1 MKILKYQIMIV
12 ARGVIHEEE
21 KLLFTTT
28 KISNNKNN
36 IAVNIMNINVHDN
49 IFNVKV
55 KSQEIDVVN
64 VEPREAN
71 NAYNRAPHLCK

>member
-1 MKILKYQIMIV
+1 
-12 ARGVIHEEE
+12 
-21 KLLFTTT
+21 
-28 KISNNKNN
+28 
-36 IAVNIMNINVHDN
+36 MNINVHDN
-49 IFNVKV
+49 ICNVKV

>member
-1 MKILKYQIMIV
+1 MSLYWEKKEK
-12 ARGVIHEEE
+12 RE

-49 IFNVKV
+49 ICNVKV

-71 NAYNRAPHLCK
+71 NAYNRAPHL

>member
-1 MKILKYQIMIV
+1 M
-12 ARGVIHEEE
+12 RGDVLALGDDADDPC
-21 KLLFTTT
+21 KAVL
-28 KISNNKNN
+28 N
-36 IAVNIMNINVHDN
+36 VNIMNINVHDN